1 MTLNID
7 QEYKA
12 LIPPLSAEE
21 FAQLESNILRD
32 GCRDSIVTWE
42 ETIIDGHNRYE
53 ICKKH
58 GIVFK
63 IITMEFDSKA
73 HARIWIRSN
82 QDGRRNLPVAWKI
95 EHALGN
101 KSDLLEIGKVKMS
114 AGGGDKKSKSV
125 KSGLSEVDKPDSSP
139 KINTRTEIA
148 EAAGVSTGQIGMAEI
163 VKKKSPELWEKAKK
177 GEISIN
183 KAYKETKGQDEPPC
197 LVVNGLKEK
206 SLASIKILQKNGI
219 SIYSSAKMVMD
230 RLDDNDEEFTQSLDS
245 MIAYCQKRI
254 TNRK

>member
-1 MTLNID
+1 
-7 QEYKA
+7 
-12 LIPPLSAEE
+12 
-21 FAQLESNILRD
+21 
-32 GCRDSIVTWE
+32 
-42 ETIIDGHNRYE
+42 
-53 ICKKH
+53 
-58 GIVFK
+58 
-63 IITMEFDSKA
+63 
-73 HARIWIRSN
+73 
-82 QDGRRNLPVAWKI
+82 
-95 EHALGN
+95 
-101 KSDLLEIGKVKMS
+101 
-114 AGGGDKKSKSV
+114 
-125 KSGLSEVDKPDSSP
+125 
-139 KINTRTEIA
+139 
-148 EAAGVSTGQIGMAEI
+148 MAEI

-183 KAYKETKGQDEPPC
+183 KAYKETKEHEEPPC

>member
-21 FAQLESNILRD
+21 FAQLEANILRD
-32 GCRDSIVTWE
+32 GCLHPIVTWE
-42 ETIIDGHNRYE
+42 ETIIDGHNRYA

-58 GIVFK
+58 DLPFK
-63 IITMEFDSKA
+63 IITMEFDDRDA
-73 HARIWIRSN
+73 AMDWMDTN
-82 QDGRRNLPVAWKI
+82 QLGRRNLSPVDFKL
-95 EHALGN
+95 ALGRRYN
-101 KSDLLEIGKVKMS
+101 RSKKVITNHSGKNQHDEVKDQNDLQPQNTAAKLATQHGVSEATVKRAGK
-114 AGGGDKKSKSV
+114 
-125 KSGLSEVDKPDSSP
+125 L
-139 KINTRTEIA
+139 A
-148 EAAGVSTGQIGMAEI
+148 EAVEAHPEI
-163 VKKKSPELWEKAKK
+163 KEAIASGKS
-177 GEISIN
+177 I
-183 KAYKETKGQDEPPC
+183 KEAMKEHEEPPC

-206 SLASIKILQKNGI
+206 SLASIKILQKNGM